1 MQYKN
6 DRFRDC
12 LHEEPYKK
20 HSYFIWSSFKS
31 IGVKCFAY
39 VPCEANDYVDKMFVK
54 KRQTGKC
61 FDGLKVMVFDSTED
75 YNQYMTSQLDISHL
89 ITINENLLNQSD
101 QFTPIRKKNFKCY
114 PFFSYFPEKMA
125 QSFAK
130 RYLKSETEISSTRL
144 MNITSSKI
152 KILNGF
158 ERNTKEMSNENKTA
172 YLNNQDS
179 NSKANGNGIYNLFS
193 NFLNKVM
200 NQFNL
205 L

>member
-1 MQYKN
+1 
-6 DRFRDC
+6 
-12 LHEEPYKK
+12 
-20 HSYFIWSSFKS
+20 
-31 IGVKCFAY
+31 
-39 VPCEANDYVDKMFVK
+39 MFVK

-75 YNQYMTSQLDISHL
+75 YNQYMTSQLDVSQL
-89 ITINENLLNQSD
+89 IAINENLLNKSD

-130 RYLKSETEISSTRL
+130 RYLKSETEISSARL

-152 KILNGF
+152 KVLNGF
-158 ERNTKEMSNENKTA
+158 EKNTREMSNENKTA
-172 YLNNQDS
+172 YSNNQDS
-179 NSKANGNGIYNLFS
+179 NANANGKGNGNGIYNLFS
-193 NFLNKVM
+193 NLLNKVM